1 MTNDEI
7 AFLAITELGS
17 LLRKGELS
25 PVELTKLYLERLESI
40 GRDLRLVVTVTHDIA
55 LREAALAE
63 AELRS
68 GLDRGPLHGIPYGLK
83 DIVAA
88 VGAPTTWGA
97 APFKDQTFKQEA
109 TIVRKLRNAGAVL
122 VAKLATIEIAGGM
135 GYDNPNAS
143 TTGAALNPWDA
154 SRWTSGSSS
163 GPAGAVAAA
172 AVPFAIGS
180 DTSGSILFP
189 AAFTGT
195 AGLRATYGRVSR
207 FGAMTLCWTL
217 DRLGPMCRSADDCG
231 LVLEAIAGHD
241 PSDPSSLNRSY
252 QYQHRTVR
260 RTGFRFGVIEGSCDG
275 ADPEVHQ
282 NFQTSLQILRE
293 VGTLEEVRLPE
304 YPYAE
309 VAQVITA
316 AEAYA
321 AFDDFIAAGRN
332 RELTAKKAHAHR
344 LAGAVLPAHD
354 YIRAQRIRR
363 IIAESFNDLARQYDA
378 LVAPSLGV
386 VACEAAEDFEYGLP
400 RASSRPLNLAGVL
413 AGTPTISVF
422 NGLGQDELPTGMQF
436 AGAALQ
442 ENSVLDAAHALEKR
456 LGLSRLRPK
465 TGAGPL
471 TEPRSRAAAMDPSMA
486 SVGSDLMD
494 ADGSE
499 DSAATTST
507 DMSRRKVGTSH
518 TEWKKA

>member
-7 AFLAITELGS
+7 AFLSIRGLGA
-17 LLRKGELS
+17 LLRRGELS

-40 GRDLRLVVTVTHDIA
+40 GRDLRIVVTITHDIA

-97 APFKDQTFKQEA
+97 APFKEQTFEQEA
-109 TIVRKLRNAGAVL
+109 TVARKLRDAGAIL

-143 TTGAALNPWDA
+143 TTGAALNPWDV

-172 AVPFAIGS
+172 TVPFAIGS

-231 LVLEAIAGHD
+231 LVLEAMAGHD
-241 PSDPSSLNRSY
+241 PHDPSSLNQTYWY
-252 QYQHRTVR
+252 QNRTVR
-260 RTGFRFGVIEGSCDG
+260 RRGFRFGVIDGSCDG
-275 ADPEVHQ
+275 ADAEVQQ
-282 NFQTSLQILRE
+282 NFQNALNVLGKF
-293 VGTLEEVRLPE
+293 GTLEEVRLPE

-321 AFDDFIAAGRN
+321 AFDDFMAAGRN
-332 RELTAKKAHAHR
+332 RELAAKKAHAHR
-344 LAGAVLPAHD
+344 LSGAVLPAHD

-363 IIAESFNDLARQYDA
+363 IIAESFNSLAGQYDA
-378 LVAPSLGV
+378 LIAPSLGV
-386 VACEAAEDFEYGLP
+386 VACKADEDFEYGLP
-400 RASSRPLNLAGVL
+400 RASGRPLNLAGVL

-422 NGLGQDELPTGMQF
+422 NGLGQGELPTGIQF
-436 AGAALQ
+436 AGAALR
-442 ENSVLDAAHALEKR
+442 ENSVLDAAHALELE
-456 LGLSRLRPK
+456 LGLFHLRPK
-465 TGAGPL
+465 IAAVPLRDAGVKATADGLSKAP
-471 TEPRSRAAAMDPSMA
+471 TR
-486 SVGSDLMD
+486 SDLMG
-494 ADGSE
+494 AGGSE
-499 DSAATTST
+499 GRAATTPT
-507 DMSRRKVGTSH
+507 DILRREVGTGH